1 MTAVKTDS
9 LPADARSHES
19 VTWHAID
26 WRKTLGNVRRL
37 QARIVKATQ
46 AGKWHKVRA
55 LQRLLVQCCCVLT
68 GTFERLER
76 LEVKIS
82 RAVLR
87 GQGRRKPPE
96 LPGGDMQK
104 PPTATTAV
112 ASQNTKGAPS
122 HISGRRN

>member
-1 MTAVKTDS
+1 MTAAKTDS
-9 LPADARSHES
+9 LPADAPSHES
-19 VTWHAID
+19 MTRPAIN

-68 GTFERLER
+68 GAFERLE
-76 LEVKIS
+76 LHEAKAS
-82 RAVLR
+82 RVVLR

-96 LPGGDMQK
+96 LPGGVMQK
-104 PPTATTAV
+104 PPTC
-112 ASQNTKGAPS
+112 
-122 HISGRRN
+122 H